1 MALKKDVET
10 ILSGATAPAAGET
23 TLGACTE
30 LDLDTAL
37 QVEIE
42 VQVTYGATATAGVVA
57 RVWAAASTGE
67 YTTAPIDEYALPF
80 GAGAGAGATMRISFQ
95 TRASPR
101 FMKVTVQN
109 EDPAVAATGVSV
121 TATVQTA

>member
-80 GAGAGAGATMRISFQ
+80 GAGATMRISFQ

>member
-23 TLGACTE
+23 ALGDCTE
-30 LDLDTAL
+30 LDLDAAL

-42 VQVTYGATATAGVVA
+42 VEVTYGATATAGVVA

-80 GAGAGAGATMRISFQ
+80 GAGATMRISFQ